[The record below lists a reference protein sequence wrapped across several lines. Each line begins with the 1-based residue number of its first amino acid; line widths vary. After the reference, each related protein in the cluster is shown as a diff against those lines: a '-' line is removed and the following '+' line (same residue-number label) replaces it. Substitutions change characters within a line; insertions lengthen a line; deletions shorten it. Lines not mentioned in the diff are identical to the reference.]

1 MNKYRLLLVKE
12 GVYVGEIKNG
22 KPHGKGILKYTNSKY
37 VGEFKDGKCNGQGI
51 LTSKFLYMKE
61 NGRITMFME
70 KVS

>member
-1 MNKYRLLLVKE
+1 
-12 GVYVGEIKNG
+12 
-22 KPHGKGILKYTNSKY
+22 
-37 VGEFKDGKCNGQGI
+37 GEFKDGKCNGQGI